1 MPDLSTPAYKPGV
14 GWGFSDHWTDS
25 ETRAIVKNGA
35 GRGALRRHRRGRA
48 AIYGRVSVD
57 EFDYEL

>member
-1 MPDLSTPAYKPGV
+1 MPDLSTPSYKPGV
-14 GWGFSDHWTDS
+14 GWRFSDHWTLSDS
-25 ETRAIVKNGA
+25 EPRAIVKNAA

-57 EFDYEL
+57 EFGY